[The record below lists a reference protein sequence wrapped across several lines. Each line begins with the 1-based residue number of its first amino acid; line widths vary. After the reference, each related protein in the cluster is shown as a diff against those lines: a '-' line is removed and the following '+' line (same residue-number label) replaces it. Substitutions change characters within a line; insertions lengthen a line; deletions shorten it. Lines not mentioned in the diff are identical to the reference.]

1 MGIKEI
7 LLAFVIY
14 YPHLSTK
21 SLKWQSVTTATAT
34 TTNHPFFHPAIELL
48 SPVVSLVGPSPD
60 LVFMI
65 WTTHFSK
72 NLCQMFA
79 IRYAFH
85 AWIFI
90 SFRSHSIRSN
100 TIQFGNLLYPVP
112 IMAIIFGREKISPQ
126 FEKIHFTRRLIYKMF
141 LTCVKTKINWLQ
153 SPSMLSWAAV
163 IFSFSPFFLLLVSV
177 RKFQVATPPDFVL
190 ESIKIG

>member
-1 MGIKEI
+1 MRQIQHILHSVRQKISLIRVVMMGIKKI

-34 TTNHPFFHPAIELL
+34 TTTTNHPFIHPAIELL
-48 SPVVSLVGPSPD
+48 SPLVSLVGPSPD

-85 AWIFI
+85 GWIFI

-100 TIQFGNLLYPVP
+100 TIQFGSLLYPVP

-126 FEKIHFTRRLIYKMF
+126 FEKIYKMF

-163 IFSFSPFFLLLVSV
+163 IFSFSPFFC
-177 RKFQVATPPDFVL
+177 F
-190 ESIKIG
+190 